1 MSSNIPLPPR
11 EQLCNRSCI
20 NKHTHGERGALSS
33 VCSGLHT
40 GCASVCWLF
49 IFKDTEPSPLRDSF
63 RVRQQGGLPGP
74 PPRSPSPRIHRR
86 PDGLPRTGRAPGPH
100 LTPRSSRRVCFV
112 YTFFLN
118 SPYAG
123 VARLRSATTLFSTV
137 AFNTLT
143 NPLTICSLQIFLV
156 TDLVSSTT
164 RTSLTTE

>member
-1 MSSNIPLPPR
+1 MYQVAELHAKLQQGNTCMCENMCAWQAL
-11 EQLCNRSCI
+11 
-20 NKHTHGERGALSS
+20 ALSR
-33 VCSGLHT
+33 G
-40 GCASVCWLF
+40 VCWLF
-49 IFKDTEPSPLRDSF
+49 IFMDTEPSPLRDSF

-74 PPRSPSPRIHRR
+74 PPGSPSPRIHRR